1 MATRHATRFFR
12 TGAQL
17 LVREMGEAVVYYPGG
32 STGDAREIQ
41 AIVSR
46 VEDIVE
52 GQLTQSIMCSVLDS
66 TTLGIGAL
74 EINDG
79 RDEVGIAEVTGG
91 ALRRR
96 QLTRVTDDSNG
107 MVRFKIR

>member
-1 MATRHATRFFR
+1 
-12 TGAQL
+12 
-17 LVREMGEAVVYYPGG
+17 VREMGETVMYYPGG
-32 STGDAREIQ
+32 STDDAREIQ

-46 VEDIVE
+46 VEDVVE
-52 GQLTQSIMCSVLDS
+52 GQLTQSILCSVLDS
-66 TTLGIGAL
+66 TALGIGAL

-107 MVRFKIR
+107 MVRFKVR